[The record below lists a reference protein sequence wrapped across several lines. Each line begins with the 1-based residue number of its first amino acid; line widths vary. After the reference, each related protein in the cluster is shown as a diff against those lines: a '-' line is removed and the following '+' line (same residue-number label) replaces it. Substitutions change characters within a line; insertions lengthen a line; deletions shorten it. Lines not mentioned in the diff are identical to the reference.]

1 MGSRVRLNLG
11 TRPRYAARDARTES
25 VLRDHHSHVHKLGAP
40 HHEAHFHAYYQE
52 ATGVFSLEPI
62 ELVAGDLPQRQRRLI
77 EAWAELHQDELLADW
92 RLLQAG
98 QRPRPVAPLA

>member
-1 MGSRVRLNLG
+1 MLPAMPELSRFYGIIIRMF
-11 TRPRYAARDARTES
+11 AE
-25 VLRDHHSHVHKLGAP
+25 LGAP